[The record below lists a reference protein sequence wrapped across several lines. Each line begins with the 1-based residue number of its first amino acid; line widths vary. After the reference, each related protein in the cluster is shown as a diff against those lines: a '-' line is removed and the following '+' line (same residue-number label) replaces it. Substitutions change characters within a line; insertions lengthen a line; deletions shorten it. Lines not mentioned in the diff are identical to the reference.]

1 MADVISIAANER
13 GELTQAQLRVLH
25 ALAHGY
31 KHAAA
36 AHYLGISCRT
46 VEQHVQQ
53 LRKVCKHKNL
63 FQLGM
68 WYQQHYPNGETT

>member
-1 MADVISIAANER
+1 MADVIPIAANER
-13 GELTQAQLRVLH
+13 GELTEAQLRVLH
-25 ALAHGY
+25 ALAMGH
-31 KHAAA
+31 KHSSA
-36 AHYLGISCRT
+36 AHYLGISART

-68 WYQQHYPNGETT
+68 WYQKRYPNGEPT